1 CGCNTICAGAGR
13 RRDAMGDGGEMS
25 PSSLEATPMERPMAR
40 QLEDLSRSPHS
51 LEQDRTIIAV
61 IEMSQATWLVAGI
74 VPGIERHP
82 LKKIEPSEVELL
94 SLLLRW
100 RAEAIKKG
108 RPITR
113 IAVAFEAGRD
123 GFWLAR
129 WLRARDIESYV
140 IHPTSV
146 AVSREHRR
154 AKTDRLDT
162 GLLKRVFIGWLRGEP
177 DHCHMAAIPTLAEE
191 DAKRPNREREG
202 LVRERTRI
210 VNRMKSCLA
219 RFGIRNFKPTLR
231 KAPERLATLG
241 MPEGVPLPP
250 NTLLELR
257 RDMARLRF
265 VMDQI
270 KEVEET
276 RAQRLEQAPQ
286 EKTHAMVRLIARV
299 IGVGIETADMLVH
312 EILSRQLRD
321 RRAVARYAGL
331 TGAPD
336 ESGNKRREKGL
347 AKAGNARV
355 RRGMIQLAWRFL
367 VFQKDSALARWYRT
381 RPESAG
387 KKRKTM
393 IVALARKLLIALW
406 RLVTIGEVPAG
417 VVLRAA

>member
-1 CGCNTICAGAGR
+1 
-13 RRDAMGDGGEMS
+13 MS
-25 PSSLEATPMERPMAR
+25 ELN
-40 QLEDLSRSPHS
+40 DLSRSLTS
-51 LEQDRTIIAV
+51 LEQDKTIIAV
-61 IEMSQATWLVAGI
+61 IEMSQSSWFVAGI
-74 VPGIERHP
+74 IPGIERHP
-82 LKKIEPSEVELL
+82 LKKLEPSEEELVR
-94 SLLLRW
+94 LLMRW
-100 RAEAIKKG
+100 RTEATKNG
-108 RPITR
+108 HTITR
-113 IAVAFEAGRD
+113 FAVAFEAGRD

-129 WLRARDIESYV
+129 WLRARDIETYV

-219 RFGIRNFKPTLR
+219 RFGIRKFKPTLR
-231 KAPERLATLG
+231 KAPERLATLA

-270 KEVEET
+270 KEVEEA

-381 RPESAG
+381 RTESAG

-417 VVLRAA
+417 VLLRAA

>member
-1 CGCNTICAGAGR
+1 
-13 RRDAMGDGGEMS
+13 MS
-25 PSSLEATPMERPMAR
+25 QPN
-40 QLEDLSRSPHS
+40 DLSRSLTS
-51 LEQDRTIIAV
+51 LEQDSTIIAV
-61 IEMSQATWLVAGI
+61 IEMSQSSWLVAGI

-82 LKKIEPSEVELL
+82 LKKIEPSEEELIC
-94 SLLLRW
+94 LLMRW
-100 RAEAIKKG
+100 RAEATKHG
-108 RPITR
+108 RTITR

-129 WLRARDIESYV
+129 WLRARDIEIYV

-154 AKTDRLDT
+154 ARTDRLDT

-191 DAKRPNREREG
+191 DAKRPNRERER
-202 LVRERTRI
+202 LVGERTRI
-210 VNRMKSCLA
+210 VNRMK
-219 RFGIRNFKPTLR
+219 R
-231 KAPERLATLG
+231 
-241 MPEGVPLPP
+241 VPLPP

-270 KEVEET
+270 KQVEEA

-286 EKTHAMVRLIARV
+286 EKSHAMVRLLARV

-312 EILSRQLRD
+312 EVLARNLRD

-336 ESGNKRREKGL
+336 ESGSKRREKGL

-367 VFQKDSALARWYRT
+367 IFQKDSALARWYQTRT
-381 RPESAG
+381 ASVG

-406 RLVTIGEVPAG
+406 RLVTTGEVPAG

>member
-1 CGCNTICAGAGR
+1 
-13 RRDAMGDGGEMS
+13 MS
-25 PSSLEATPMERPMAR
+25 ELN
-40 QLEDLSRSPHS
+40 DLSRSLTS
-51 LEQDRTIIAV
+51 LEQDKTIIAV
-61 IEMSQATWLVAGI
+61 IEMSQSSWLVAGI

-82 LKKIEPSEVELL
+82 LKKLEPSEEELVR
-94 SLLLRW
+94 LLMRW
-100 RAEAIKKG
+100 RTEATKNG
-108 RPITR
+108 HTITR

-129 WLRARDIESYV
+129 WLRARDIETYV

-210 VNRMKSCLA
+210 VNRMKSCLV
-219 RFGIRNFKPTLR
+219 RLGIRNFKPTLR

-241 MPEGVPLPP
+241 TPEGVPLPP

-270 KEVEET
+270 KEVEEA

-286 EKTHAMVRLIARV
+286 EKTHAMERLIARV

-367 VFQKDSALARWYRT
+367 VFQKDSALVQWYRT
-381 RPESAG
+381 RTESAG

-406 RLVTIGEVPAG
+406 RLVTTGEVPAG